1 MVLGLPLFVI
11 FAVYAVVNTYLPVLL
26 SSLGYS
32 VTEIGI
38 LQGVFEAAGLAFPIF
53 ITSRVSRSGRFS
65 IVITALAGLMIVVLP
80 PLIFVRSF
88 WVTSVSLALFAVG
101 YKGTVPLV
109 DTMVSRSLGKKAIDY
124 GKVRVLGSIGF
135 VVAALL
141 LQFTDVVDSSSP
153 KSIAWAIAFPS
164 ALFIL
169 SIYAVPFIARIRPR
183 VESAQEE
190 TDADM
195 PHLSMKR
202 PRAFIRAF
210 PRSFWVGIAVIFL
223 GFFGMT
229 PSQRFFSLYVR
240 DYLGLEVYA
249 LLWAVS
255 AAAEVPFM
263 FMSGMF
269 IKRFGTKSILLCSL
283 AAIGLRNVVY
293 AAFPSL
299 AGAVA
304 GQLFHSVCF
313 GLFHPAAVVFIGE
326 RVPKKM
332 LAVALTLYTSVSVGI
347 ASVLGNVA
355 GGWIIDTFGYRPLFL
370 IFAAFPLAAVI
381 VFPFLSKRAVRR

>member
-141 LQFTDVVDSSSP
+141 LQFTDVC
-153 KSIAWAIAFPS
+153 
-164 ALFIL
+164 
-169 SIYAVPFIARIRPR
+169 R
-183 VESAQEE
+183 
-190 TDADM
+190 
-195 PHLSMKR
+195 
-202 PRAFIRAF
+202 
-210 PRSFWVGIAVIFL
+210 
-223 GFFGMT
+223 
-229 PSQRFFSLYVR
+229 
-240 DYLGLEVYA
+240 
-249 LLWAVS
+249 LL
-255 AAAEVPFM
+255 
-263 FMSGMF
+263 
-269 IKRFGTKSILLCSL
+269 L
-283 AAIGLRNVVY
+283 A
-293 AAFPSL
+293 
-299 AGAVA
+299 
-304 GQLFHSVCF
+304 
-313 GLFHPAAVVFIGE
+313 
-326 RVPKKM
+326 
-332 LAVALTLYTSVSVGI
+332 
-347 ASVLGNVA
+347 
-355 GGWIIDTFGYRPLFL
+355 
-370 IFAAFPLAAVI
+370 
-381 VFPFLSKRAVRR
+381 